1 MGPTEKPATSSE
13 DLGNIGEDGR
23 RFRIFIGILLCCFSL
38 GFTALVTVT
47 DSPLPLR
54 AAVFLPLVVGINCL
68 LQARGST

>member
-1 MGPTEKPATSSE
+1 MEPTKPPANSSE

-23 RFRIFIGILLCCFSL
+23 RFRLFMGSLLCCFAL

>member
-1 MGPTEKPATSSE
+1 MTRSP
-13 DLGNIGEDGR
+13 DLCNIGEDGR
-23 RFRIFIGILLCCFSL
+23 RFRLFIGILLCCFSL

-47 DSPLPLR
+47 GSPLPLR

>member
-1 MGPTEKPATSSE
+1 MTRSP
-13 DLGNIGEDGR
+13 DLCNIGEDGR
-23 RFRIFIGILLCCFSL
+23 RFRIFIGSLLCCFSL

-54 AAVFLPLVVGINCL
+54 VAVFLPLVLGINCL